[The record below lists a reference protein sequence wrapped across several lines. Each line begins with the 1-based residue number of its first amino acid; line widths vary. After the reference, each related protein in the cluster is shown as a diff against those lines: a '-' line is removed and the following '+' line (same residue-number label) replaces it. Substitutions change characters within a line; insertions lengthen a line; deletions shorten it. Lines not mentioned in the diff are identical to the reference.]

1 MDIPYTVSTINL
13 NWATIMKSLQDDPYQ
28 FFLDGG
34 WNFLATGSD
43 DEASDESEEEV
54 SEYEAS
60 EDDVSDESAFSEDE
74 EGSEVDDDIS
84 GDESEDYTG
93 DESEEG
99 EDWDELEKKA
109 ARADRGANF
118 RD

>member
-1 MDIPYTVSTINL
+1 
-13 NWATIMKSLQDDPYQ
+13 MKKDQ
-28 FFLDGG
+28 
-34 WNFLATGSD
+34 
-43 DEASDESEEEV
+43 
-54 SEYEAS
+54 
-60 EDDVSDESAFSEDE
+60 
-74 EGSEVDDDIS
+74 VDDDIS

>member
-1 MDIPYTVSTINL
+1 VAPKRVNVVDEV
-13 NWATIMKSLQDDPYQ
+13 A
-28 FFLDGG
+28 
-34 WNFLATGSD
+34 GSQSGTLTN
-43 DEASDESEEEV
+43 APIW
-54 SEYEAS
+54 